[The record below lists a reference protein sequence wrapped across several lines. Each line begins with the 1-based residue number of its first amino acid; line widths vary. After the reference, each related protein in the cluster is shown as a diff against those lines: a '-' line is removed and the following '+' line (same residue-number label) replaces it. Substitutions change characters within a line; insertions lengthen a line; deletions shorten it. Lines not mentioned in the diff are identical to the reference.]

1 MTCLPAARNAA
12 KRSPIAMARL
22 GVRPPSSSKFST
34 SRVIRSSSAARS
46 MLSMRSLT
54 AIKPESAVSKI
65 TSAQS
70 RGGVISSTRVP
81 EGAMNNALSC
91 SIVGISGWLNSAPS
105 RTIKNSTKAVFKA
118 KFLALVSLRPQR
130 EKKPSWFAASLIF
143 ASKINLE
150 VSLATHPSY
159 AYEFSTLTLCHAVA
173 VYTFMIFCD
182 ACIDRR
188 LG

>member
-1 MTCLPAARNAA
+1 
-12 KRSPIAMARL
+12 
-22 GVRPPSSSKFST
+22 
-34 SRVIRSSSAARS
+34 
-46 MLSMRSLT
+46 
-54 AIKPESAVSKI
+54 
-65 TSAQS
+65 
-70 RGGVISSTRVP
+70 
-81 EGAMNNALSC
+81 MNNALSC

-130 EKKPSWFAASLIF
+130 EKKPFWFAASLIF

-150 VSLATHPSY
+150 VSLATPPSY